1 MSVATVDPRRTF
13 PRRFV
18 PADADMGEWAQIEPL
33 FREILDR
40 EIDSAQALERWLE
53 DANELEAAVWEEGSR
68 RYVAMTQQTDDP
80 QREQAYLYYVRE
92 IRPRLEP
99 LNFELKKKYLATPHR
114 HTLARDRYFVF
125 DRDVA
130 NDVELFR
137 EENIPLRVQEAEL
150 QQQYQKI
157 TGGMTVN
164 YRGEERT
171 LQQMAKFLEEPD
183 RSVRQEAWELITHRR
198 LRDREAIE
206 GVFEQLFPL
215 RQRMARNA
223 GFANY
228 RDYAFRAKG
237 RWDYTPE
244 DCERFHAAVADHIVP
259 VVQRLHE
266 HRRRLLGLETLRP
279 WDLDVDPRGRPPL
292 RPFDGAADLIA
303 KSERAFA
310 GVDRELARHFG
321 FMAEQGLLDLES
333 RKGKAPGGYQ
343 ATMHERRW
351 PFIFM
356 NAVGREGDVRTI
368 VHEGG
373 HAFHSLAAREDPLI
387 HYRRA
392 PTEFA
397 EVASMGMEVL
407 CLPHLDVFYPDPE
420 GARRARRDFFEGIA
434 RLLPWIA
441 IVDAF
446 QHWLYT
452 HQDHTRDERR
462 AKWLEVLRTF
472 RPGIDWSGYEEAEA
486 YAWHAQLHIF
496 LYPLYY
502 IEYGI
507 AQLGALQLWLASRE
521 DYAGAVRRYR
531 AALSLGGSRPLPE
544 LFGAAGLRFGL
555 DEEAVAP
562 LAAALSTELGR
573 LS

>member
-1 MSVATVDPRRTF
+1 MSVATVDPRKTF

-18 PADADMGEWAQIEPL
+18 PADTDVGEWARIEPL
-33 FREILDR
+33 FRQLLDR
-40 EIDSAQALERWLE
+40 EIDSPKALERWLE
-53 DANELEAAVWEEGSR
+53 DVNELQSAVAEEGSR

-80 QREQAYLYYVRE
+80 QREQAYLYFIRE
-92 IRPRLEP
+92 IRPKLEP
-99 LNFELKKKYLATPHR
+99 LAFELKKKYLAIPHR
-114 HTLARDRYFVF
+114 HALPRERYFVF

-137 EENIPLRVQEAEL
+137 EENIPLHVQEAEL

-183 RSVRQEAWELITHRR
+183 RAVRREAWELITRRR
-198 LRDREAIE
+198 LQDRETIE

-215 RQRMARNA
+215 RQRIARNA

-228 RDYAFRAKG
+228 RDYAFRAKS

-244 DCERFHAAVADHIVP
+244 DCERFHAAVADHVVP

-266 HRRRLLGLETLRP
+266 ERRRLLGLEALRP

-292 RPFDGAADLIA
+292 RPFDGAAELIA
-303 KSERAFA
+303 KSERAFE
-310 GVDRELARHFG
+310 GVDPELAGQFG

-373 HAFHSLAAREDPLI
+373 HAFHALAAREDPLI

-407 CLPHLDVFYPDPE
+407 CLPHLQVFYPDPE
-420 GARRARRDFFEGIA
+420 GSLRARRDFFEGIV
-434 RLLPWIA
+434 RLMPWIA
-441 IVDAF
+441 IIDAF

-452 HQDHTRDERR
+452 YPDHTRDERR
-462 AKWLEVLRTF
+462 AKWLGLLRRF

-486 YAWHAQLHIF
+486 HAWHAQLHIF

-544 LFGAAGLRFGL
+544 LFAAAGLRFGL
-555 DEEAVAP
+555 DAGVVAP
-562 LAAALSTELGR
+562 LAAALDTELRR